1 MLPPYLT
8 LSEQGATR
16 LPAAKISAGGVIVLG
31 GRQPTFVL
39 FLASTGFILP
49 AGPEEFFR
57 SRFGGWQGR
66 RGSRAVARQRG

>member
-16 LPAAKISAGGVIVLG
+16 LPAAKIDAGGVIVLG

-39 FLASTGFILP
+39 FLASPHFFSP
-49 AGPEEFFR
+49 AGPLEFFGSKNR
-57 SRFGGWQGR
+57 GQQGR
-66 RGSRAVARQRG
+66 RGRRAVARQRG